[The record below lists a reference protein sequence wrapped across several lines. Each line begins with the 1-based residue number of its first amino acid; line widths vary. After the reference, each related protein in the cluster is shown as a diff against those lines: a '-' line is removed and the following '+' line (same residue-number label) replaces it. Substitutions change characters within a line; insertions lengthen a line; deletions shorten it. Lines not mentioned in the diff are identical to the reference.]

1 MHAISY
7 SAARAQLA
15 GTMNRV
21 CEDHEPV
28 VITRRGEPAVVM
40 LSLEDYKAMEET
52 TYLLRSPANAQRLLR
67 AIDSLNRG
75 GGEERDLLPCD

>member
-52 TYLLRSPANAQRLLR
+52 TYLLRSPVNAQRLLR